1 MNIKGKVKQV
11 MDTVVVSEK
20 FSKRDLIIT
29 DDSNEKYPQHI
40 AIQFTQDRVSVLDGL
55 APGDEIDVSINIRG
69 REWTS
74 PKDGTVKFFNTIEG
88 WRIENVSTE
97 TGGGESF
104 HKIAENSI
112 VVEKDDSLPF

>member
-1 MNIKGKVKQV
+1 MNIKGTVKQV

-40 AIQFTQDRVSVLDGL
+40 AIQFTQDRVSILDGL
-55 APGDEIDVSINIRG
+55 APGDEVDVSINLRG

-74 PKDGTVKFFNTIEG
+74 PKDGVVKYFNTIEG
-88 WRIENVSTE
+88 WRIESAGSGSGAPQASVGVDSN
-97 TGGGESF
+97 G
-104 HKIAENSI
+104 NSN
-112 VVEKDDSLPF
+112 DDLPF